1 MTARIPHLNQRV
13 LTVFLLVSLPA
24 LIVGTVLVLRVG
36 QNRLTDSYG
45 RHLQDVAQQAAAGV
59 GAYGDRRIL
68 DVSLLARTP
77 DLRREATTGSTR
89 PFDRAAADA
98 VDRDWQQSHQQPAA
112 VAQAL
117 KNAASQYLSDIV
129 AHDRIYRAMILTDRQ
144 GRLIAASNPT
154 TDYFQG
160 DEDWW
165 IAAFDDGRR
174 GRVSIGDVRWD
185 PSARAYAIEI
195 SAPVSAVDDESVAG
209 VLKVVSDSREML
221 ALVGNLQLGQTGGA
235 WLLRRNGTIVF
246 SRYTTD
252 PKARFF
258 ASDAL
263 KARMDAL
270 WATGPIGAAHFAA
283 QTPDGAKH
291 VVGVAASQLGASYP
305 ALPWV
310 IAVSQA
316 ESELVAPL
324 SMLGWYLLM
333 LVALTALI
341 VVGLAL
347 WFSIRLGADAVDIDM
362 HLVRHP
368 AVSHVGD
375 FANDDAEVTRR

>member
-1 MTARIPHLNQRV
+1 
-13 LTVFLLVSLPA
+13 
-24 LIVGTVLVLRVG
+24 
-36 QNRLTDSYG
+36 
-45 RHLQDVAQQAAAGV
+45 
-59 GAYGDRRIL
+59 
-68 DVSLLARTP
+68 
-77 DLRREATTGSTR
+77 
-89 PFDRAAADA
+89 
-98 VDRDWQQSHQQPAA
+98 
-112 VAQAL
+112 
-117 KNAASQYLSDIV
+117 
-129 AHDRIYRAMILTDRQ
+129 MILTDRH

-174 GRVSIGDVRWD
+174 GRVSISDVRWD
-185 PSARAYAIEI
+185 PSASAYAIEI
-195 SAPVSAVDDESVAG
+195 SAPVSAVADESVAG
-209 VLKVVSDSREML
+209 VLKVVTDSREML

-258 ASDAL
+258 ASDTL

-270 WATGPIGAAHFAA
+270 WATGPIGTAHFEA
-283 QTPDGAKH
+283 QTPDGEKQI
-291 VVGVAASQLGASYP
+291 VGVAASQLGASYP

-310 IAVSQA
+310 VAVSQA

-347 WFSIRLGADAVDIDM
+347 WFSIRLGAEAVDVDM
-362 HLVRHP
+362 HLVQHP
-368 AVSHVGD
+368 AVSHVGE
-375 FANDDAEVTRR
+375 FTEDDAHMARR

>member
-1 MTARIPHLNQRV
+1 MAAHVPQLNQRV

-24 LIVGTVLVLRVG
+24 LVVGTALVLKVG
-36 QNRLTDSYG
+36 QNRLKDSYG

-59 GAYGDRRIL
+59 DAYVYRRIL

-77 DLRREATTGSTR
+77 DLRREATAGSTR
-89 PFDRAAADA
+89 PFDRAAVDA
-98 VDRDWQQSHQQPAA
+98 VDREWQQSHQPPRP

-117 KNAASQYLSDIV
+117 ETAASRYLADIV
-129 AHDRIYRAMILTDRQ
+129 AHDRIYREMILTDRQ
-144 GRLIAASNPT
+144 GRLVAASNPT

-165 IAAFDDGRR
+165 VAAFDDGRR

-185 PSARAYAIEI
+185 PSARGYAIEI
-195 SAPVSAVDDESVAG
+195 SAPVSAVADESVAG
-209 VLKVVSDSREML
+209 VLKVVTDSREML
-221 ALVGNLQLGQTGGA
+221 ALVGNLQLGQTGGG

-246 SRYTTD
+246 SRYTSD

-258 ASDAL
+258 ASEPL

-270 WATGPIGAAHFAA
+270 WATGPIGTAHFEA
-283 QTPDGAKH
+283 QTPDGANQI
-291 VVGVAASQLGASYP
+291 VGVAASQLGASYP

-347 WFSIRLGADAVDIDM
+347 WFSIRLGADVDVDM
-362 HLVRHP
+362 HLVQHP
-368 AVSHVGD
+368 PVTHVGE
-375 FANDDAEVTRR
+375 FAHDEGDLARR